1 MVTFLNILY
10 FDICI
15 QHTGYKSDQSMTQY
29 SRKTFNLISL
39 FHADCCVY
47 LENFF
52 FLFTKSY
59 TYVKSFL
66 SHKLRGARS
75 QPETSKAIGQPVL
88 RHLHVIYSRA
98 TEYICLDYP
107 WNKPVPILPPSP
119 IPPHHH
125 REQAPR
131 KADKWSQFVHFM
143 RSYIIRETSHSHL
156 RRAKVYLSPPNLNFK
171 FLKMLRC
178 P

>member
-1 MVTFLNILY
+1 MQNL
-10 FDICI
+10 
-15 QHTGYKSDQSMTQY
+15 
-29 SRKTFNLISL
+29 RKLFNLISL
-39 FHADCCVY
+39 FYGDCHVY
-47 LENFF
+47 LESFF
-52 FLFTKSY
+52 FARSY

-66 SHKLRGARS
+66 SRKLRGARS

-119 IPPHHH
+119 IPPHG
-125 REQAPR
+125 EQVPR

-143 RSYIIRETSHSHL
+143 RSYIIRETSRSHL

-171 FLKMLRC
+171 FLKMLRSFSEKKRRSLEWTSC
-178 P
+178 LKNIISIDPS